1 MSDIQ
6 ETLLRRGE
14 GEYKAQKFS
23 TNTRKVTG
31 KSYGAQYHTDEEG
44 NEIEKK
50 PEAAEKRGRGRPK
63 KVVAATPSYSL
74 HPALSNFMRGS
85 KTRKESVDML
95 KGVMLEAIQTAEFEE
110 ISEEQE

>member
-23 TNTRKVTG
+23 PTRKVTG

-44 NEIEKK
+44 NEVEKK

-63 KVVAATPSYSL
+63 KVVSTSPSYTV
-74 HPALSNFMRGS
+74 HPALSSFMRGT

-95 KGVMLEAIQTAEFEE
+95 KGAMLEAIQTAEFEE
-110 ISEEQE
+110 ITEEQE

>member
-6 ETLLRRGE
+6 ETLLRKGE
-14 GEYKAQKFS
+14 GEYKAQKFPE
-23 TNTRKVTG
+23 TRKITG

-44 NEIEKK
+44 NEVEKA
-50 PEAAEKRGRGRPK
+50 PAPAVKRGRGRPK
-63 KVVAATPSYSL
+63 KVVSSSPSYTV
-74 HPALSNFMRGS
+74 HPALSSFMKGT

>member
-6 ETLLRRGE
+6 ESLLRKGE
-14 GEYKAQKFS
+14 GEYKAQTFPQ
-23 TNTRKVTG
+23 TRKVAG

-44 NEIEKK
+44 NEVEKK

-63 KVVAATPSYSL
+63 KVVSSGPSYSV
-74 HPALSNFMRGS
+74 HPALSNFMRGT

-95 KGVMLEAIQTAEFEE
+95 KGVMLEAIQTAAFEE